1 MQPNNPNKTLVVK
14 RKGDS
19 EDEFELVEVEPKP
32 DSEDIQGV
40 FMVAIENGDL
50 KTIEELMEKSKITN
64 LNFVFGV
71 FPSKPFYANFEEL
84 YGMSPLMC
92 AVRAHAIHP
101 MSPNIVSFLL
111 SRGANPNVVCQWETP
126 LMRACYRYR
135 RYDMSPP
142 STREYDF
149 SQPTRTDEERQADM
163 IEMVKL
169 LIQYGTDVNL
179 RDSNGWSCLH
189 FSAIGTPMLELASI
203 LIESG
208 CDPHLKNSEGL
219 TAKDRLLQAIN
230 QQLDD
235 SDPKGKEEQKEQ
247 RNYLRALEAAILE
260 QRTKV
265 QQLLITITAFSR
277 SVDIVTLIS
286 RFVY

>member
-1 MQPNNPNKTLVVK
+1 MNSRTLVV
-14 RKGDS
+14 RRRGD
-19 EDEFELVEVEPKP
+19 DEEAAFELVEVEAKA
-32 DSEDIQGV
+32 DSEEVQGM
-40 FMVAIENGDL
+40 FMAAIENGDL
-50 KTIEELMEKSKITN
+50 RSIEELMDKRRIN
-64 LNFVFGV
+64 DLNFIFG
-71 FPSKPFYANFEEL
+71 FYPSKPFFANFEEL

-101 MSPNIVSFLL
+101 MSPSIVSFLL
-111 SRGANPNVVCQWETP
+111 SRGANPNLACQWETP

-149 SQPTRTDEERQADM
+149 SQPTRTDEERQQDM
-163 IEMVKL
+163 LDMVKL
-169 LIQYGTDVNL
+169 ILQAGGDVNL
-179 RDSNGWSCLH
+179 RDYNGWTCLH
-189 FSAIGTPMLELASI
+189 FSSIGTPMLELASI

-208 CDPHLKNSEGL
+208 CDPHIRTNEGL

-265 QQLLITITAFSR
+265 QQLLISLVSFSR
-277 SVDIVTLIS
+277 NVDIVTLIS
-286 RFVY
+286 KFVY